1 MRSVLGRGAFLAG
14 PLCRVGTKQT
24 TFLAWRYNMMTENE
38 NAGPR
43 AGVSYTL
50 LPLLSAIVVVMN
62 VMMIMPF
69 VLTAFSA
76 DVLTVNPMVPK
87 A

>member
-1 MRSVLGRGAFLAG
+1 MPGRDEANNLPRLA
-14 PLCRVGTKQT
+14 L
-24 TFLAWRYNMMTENE
+24 FNMMTENE

-50 LPLLSAIVVVMN
+50 LPLLSAIVVVMS
-62 VMMIMPF
+62 VMLTMPF

-76 DVLTVNPMVPK
+76 DVLTVNPMVPE